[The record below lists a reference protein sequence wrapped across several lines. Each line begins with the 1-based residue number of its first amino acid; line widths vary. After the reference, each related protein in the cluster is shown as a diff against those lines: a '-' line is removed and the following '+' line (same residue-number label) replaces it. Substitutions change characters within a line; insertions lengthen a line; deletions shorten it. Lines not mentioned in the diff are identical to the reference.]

1 MMQEKLNIKRTKGT
15 AQAVPFNILIQ
26 ELSEVPYILIQELS
40 EVPYNEAQQAC
51 AAQTY

>member
-26 ELSEVPYILIQELS
+26 DLS

-51 AAQTY
+51 AAQAY